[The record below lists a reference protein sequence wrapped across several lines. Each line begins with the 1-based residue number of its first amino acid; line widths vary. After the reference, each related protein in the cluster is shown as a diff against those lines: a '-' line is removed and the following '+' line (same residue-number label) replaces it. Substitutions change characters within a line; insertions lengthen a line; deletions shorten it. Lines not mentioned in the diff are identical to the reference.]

1 VLELKYNGELV
12 GASTELD
19 DFQDPREAPSAKLDA
34 MLRIDDLAVVICSSP
49 DLCSPFISC
58 PSTRTSWAPSTILA
72 DDANELILVGDSE
85 NREVHAFDFE
95 GNVVHSIGVPFDASS
110 LAFRP
115 GLFAPLADVS
125 LETQNLTTSSPIIF
139 SGSFKDRFGEP
150 FTSAVDFSS
159 FAVKA
164 SSDVSTEE
172 SDYVLTKTVSGVVSL
187 SDSGVVEFAVNATTP
202 GEWTFSIVD
211 VFNNEYVRATDR
223 LFSRC

>member
-1 VLELKYNGELV
+1 MILVDEDRELV
-12 GASTELD
+12 
-19 DFQDPREAPSAKLDA
+19 
-34 MLRIDDLAVVICSSP
+34 
-49 DLCSPFISC
+49 
-58 PSTRTSWAPSTILA
+58 
-72 DDANELILVGDSE
+72 LVGDSE
-85 NREVHAFDFE
+85 NREIHAFDFE

-125 LETQNLTTSSPIIF
+125 LETRNLTTSSPIIF
-139 SGSFKDRFGEP
+139 SASSKDRFGEP
-150 FTSAVDFSS
+150 FASAVDFSS

-164 SSDVSTEE
+164 SGDVSTEE

-211 VFNNEYVRATDR
+211 VFNNEYVRATDS